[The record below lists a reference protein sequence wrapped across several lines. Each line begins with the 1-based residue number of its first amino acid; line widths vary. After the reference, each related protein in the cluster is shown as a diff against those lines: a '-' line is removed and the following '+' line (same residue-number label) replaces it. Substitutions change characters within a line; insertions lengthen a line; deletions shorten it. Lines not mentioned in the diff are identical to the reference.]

1 MLKRMD
7 GAYEPSKRSDLWVKL
22 KKDYIKGLQ
31 DTLDLVPIGAW
42 FGNGR
47 KVSGCCGVPC
57 GCDCVCLDG
66 WAAGLGRKGRE
77 VGGGRGDKM
86 VVVGGS
92 EGAGMHRREE
102 RHSCFVSQA
111 CR

>member
-47 KVSGCCGVPC
+47 KVCLS
-57 GCDCVCLDG
+57 VC
-66 WAAGLGRKGRE
+66 
-77 VGGGRGDKM
+77 
-86 VVVGGS
+86 
-92 EGAGMHRREE
+92 
-102 RHSCFVSQA
+102 
-111 CR
+111 